1 MFVLPVLFWPCPSPQ
16 VEIRQTE
23 VKHQL
28 DVSSNQFPYVFHKK
42 LFCHAASR
50 VRMGGSSDIFLHKS
64 VHSQTFKRQWT
75 SYSHLSKHSF
85 LLPYTFWEDSTV
97 MSFCLLLPLD
107 APEGSLDAVFTI
119 YKKVPDFIYF
129 LLWTEEISWLS
140 LACLSLSQP
149 LCHNV
154 NREILF

>member
-1 MFVLPVLFWPCPSPQ
+1 MFINVRGCIMFVLPVLFWPCPSPQ

-28 DVSSNQFPYVFHKK
+28 DVSSNQFPYIFHKK

-50 VRMGGSSDIFLHKS
+50 VRMGGSSGIFLQKS

-97 MSFCLLLPLD
+97 MSFVCCFLWMPLRE
-107 APEGSLDAVFTI
+107 AWHWMLFSQST
-119 YKKVPDFIYF
+119 KRF
-129 LLWTEEISWLS
+129 LTSCISSSGQRKSPGW
-140 LACLSLSQP
+140 
-149 LCHNV
+149 V
-154 NREILF
+154 